1 MTGAATIL
9 WNEQLRQYDF
19 GPDHPLSPIR
29 VQLAMRLVEDY
40 GLLDH
45 PQVSISSDTPVLPDE
60 TLERVHR
67 PRYVSAVKRASEPD
81 ADPESEAKYGLGT
94 ADTPIFPNMHT
105 ASARIAGASVTG
117 VREVLEGRAQHAVN
131 LSGGLHHAMPD
142 RASGFCVYNDAAVAI
157 QWLLDRGLERVVYV
171 DVDVHHGDGVQQA
184 FWDDPRVMTISIH
197 ESPATLFPGTGWPTE
212 IGGPRALGTKVNIAL
227 PAGTGDQG
235 WLRGLHAVAPP
246 LISAF
251 KPEFIVSQHGCDG
264 HFEDPLASMALS
276 IDGLRMAAEACHTW
290 AHRYAGGNWLALGGG
305 GYEWVDVVPR
315 AWANVVAVASNE
327 PIEPTSEIPESFREY
342 VSESMGRAAP
352 YRMTDGYE
360 PWPKPWDLGYNPADP
375 VDSAIAATRN
385 AVFPYNGLVSDNL
398 SGF

>member
-45 PQVSISSDTPVLPDE
+45 PQVTISADTPILDDA

-67 PRYVSAVKRASEPD
+67 PDYVAAVKRASQPD
-81 ADPESEAKYGLGT
+81 ADANAEARYGLGT
-94 ADTPIFPNMHT
+94 ADTPIFENMHA
-105 ASARIAGASVTG
+105 ASARIAGASLTG
-117 VREVLEGRAQHAVN
+117 AREVLEGRARHSVN

-157 QWLLDRGLERVVYV
+157 AWLLDQGLERVVYI
-171 DVDVHHGDGVQQA
+171 DVDVHHGDGVQAA

-212 IGGPRALGTKVNIAL
+212 IGGPTALGSKVNIAL

-235 WLRGLHAVAPP
+235 WLRGLHAVAPA
-246 LISAF
+246 LIESF
-251 KPEFIVSQHGCDG
+251 KPQFIVSQHGCDG

-276 IDGLRMAAEACHTW
+276 IDGLRMAAEAIHAW
-290 AHRYAGGNWLALGGG
+290 SHRYAGGKWLALGGG

-315 AWANVVAVASNE
+315 AWANVIAIASGE
-327 PIEPTSEIPESFREY
+327 PINPKTEIPDSFREY
-342 VSESMGRAAP
+342 VKESMGRVAP

-360 PWPKPWDLGYNPADP
+360 PWPKAWDLGYNPADP
-375 VDSAIAATRN
+375 VDSAINATRN
-385 AVFPYNGLVSDNL
+385 AVFPYNGLVPDSFG
-398 SGF
+398 GF